1 MKNKYKNYK
10 STPIYDLEYLQ
21 NSELTDTDLN
31 NLVNGKSLNW
41 SLIVA
46 EFKLNGDKRN
56 HKQILASCEKDD
68 FWFDSNTWSLESQN
82 NFRNILAKVYKNI
95 YYYSEQRCFDMADM
109 WLLNFGFRCIHE

>member
-10 STPIYDLEYLQ
+10 STPVYDLEYLQ
-21 NSELTDTDLN
+21 NSELTDADLN

-41 SLIVA
+41 SLVVG
-46 EFKLNGDKRN
+46 EFKFNGDKRN
-56 HKQILASCEKDD
+56 HKQILISCENDD
-68 FWFDSNTWSLESQN
+68 LWFDNNTWSLESQN

-95 YYYSEQRCFDMADM
+95 YYYSEKRCLDMADM

>member
-21 NSELTDTDLN
+21 NSELTDNDLN
-31 NLVNGKSLNW
+31 NLVNGKALNW

-56 HKQILASCEKDD
+56 HKQILSSCEKDD